1 VYYLVEEYERE
12 VHYEHKSMD
21 QAVFTAL
28 SSTQVVEGFFLKET
42 RDIND
47 TIEYLVGLHQTIDAL
62 HKVETMHQHPYRI
75 LTLTLD
81 KFRTSPCILS
91 LPPRSTASRIMLCR
105 PPSGALTR
113 RRHISHHMHL
123 SVR

>member
-47 TIEYLVGLHQTIDAL
+47 TIEYLVGLHQTIVAL
-62 HKVETMHQHPYRI
+62 HKVYI
-75 LTLTLD
+75 
-81 KFRTSPCILS
+81 
-91 LPPRSTASRIMLCR
+91 
-105 PPSGALTR
+105 
-113 RRHISHHMHL
+113 
-123 SVR
+123 VN